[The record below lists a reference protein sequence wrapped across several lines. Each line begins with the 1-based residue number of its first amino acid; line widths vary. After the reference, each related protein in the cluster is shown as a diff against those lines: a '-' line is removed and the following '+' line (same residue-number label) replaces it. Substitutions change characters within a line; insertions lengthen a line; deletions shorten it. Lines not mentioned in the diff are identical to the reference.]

1 MKTTVKNILVYNES
15 EFGRLPKKKIIEVIN
30 KTAIGEKCKDFELK
44 IIYVLAEEILR
55 INNEFLKHNYETDVI
70 TFNLEEDK
78 IDGEIYI
85 CVKIAKEQSLEY
97 NVSLENEL
105 KRLAVHGFLHL
116 LGYEDNTKEAKQI
129 MSSKENEYIA

>member
-1 MKTTVKNILVYNES
+1 MNSKLKNISVFNES
-15 EFGRLPKKKIIEVIN
+15 EFSKLPQKKIIEVIN
-30 KTAIGEKCKDFELK
+30 ITAALENCKDFELK
-44 IIYVLAEEILR
+44 VIYVTSEEILR
-55 INNEFLKHNYETDVI
+55 INNEFLKHDYETDVI

-85 CVKIAKEQSLEY
+85 CVKVAKEQSIEY

-116 LGYEDNTKEAKQI
+116 LGYEDNTEDAKKI
-129 MSSKENEYIA
+129 MSDKENNYIA

>member
-15 EFGRLPKKKIIEVIN
+15 ECGRLPKKKIIEVIN
-30 KTAIGEKCKDFELK
+30 KAATGEKCKNFELK
-44 IIYVLAEEILR
+44 IIYVTAEEILR

-85 CVKIAKEQSLEY
+85 CVKVAKEQSLEY